1 MGFVNAGLAPLA
13 SADDIASRLGRD
25 LTDQEAIKAE
35 PLLRD
40 ASALVRRY
48 CRRDFLMH
56 TTEVIPAL
64 YGRDGEI
71 TLPFRPVLTV
81 SAVLARGSD
90 NPALNIP
97 DLPVP
102 WYTFDG
108 VDRVILDPGWG
119 SIINLPEIWWTS
131 ELYPGTFDVTA
142 TWGYN
147 SVPDDVLL
155 VTVNEAIGVL
165 MAPTLA
171 TAIIGETVGPY
182 SWRAER
188 TGGGTM
194 IALSQAGQA
203 ALSDY
208 RKQEG
213 TMIARLR

>member
-1 MGFVNAGLAPLA
+1 MGFVNSGLAPLA

-40 ASALVRRY
+40 ASALIRRY

-71 TLPFRPVLTV
+71 KLPYRPVIAV
-81 SAVLARGSD
+81 SAVVARGPD
-90 NPALNIP
+90 NAAFSLP

-131 ELYPGTFDVTA
+131 EVYPGTFDVTA
-142 TWGYN
+142 TWGY
-147 SVPDDVLL
+147 SVVPDDV
-155 VTVNEAIGVL
+155 VTVCANESIGVL
-165 MAPTLA
+165 TAPSQA
-171 TAIIGETVGPY
+171 AGVVGETIGPY

-188 TGGGTM
+188 TGAGVM
-194 IALSQAGQA
+194 VALTQAGIA
-203 ALSDY
+203 ALKDY
-208 RKQEG
+208 RNSAG
-213 TMIARLR
+213 TVMSRLR